1 VFRHP
6 GNRKWF
12 AIVMDV
18 PDEKLGLEGDAIADI
33 VNVKLDPGLV
43 DELSTR
49 DGFLPAYHMNKKQWV
64 SVRLDGSVDT
74 DKLTALLDESFQ
86 QTS

>member
-1 VFRHP
+1 MFRHP
-6 GNRKWF
+6 GNCKWF

-33 VNVKLDPGLV
+33 VNVKLNLGLV

-49 DGFLPAYHMNKKQWV
+49 DGFSPAYHMNKKQWV
-64 SVRLDGSVDT
+64 SVRLDGSVDA
-74 DKLTALLDESFQ
+74 DELTALLDESFQ

>member
-1 VFRHP
+1 MFRHP

>member
-1 VFRHP
+1 
-6 GNRKWF
+6 
-12 AIVMDV
+12 MDV

-33 VNVKLDPGLV
+33 VNVKLNPGLV

-49 DGFLPAYHMNKKQWV
+49 DGFLPACHMNRKQWV
-64 SVRLDGSVDT
+64 SVQLDGSVDA
-74 DKLTALLDESFQ
+74 DELTALLDESFQ

>member
-1 VFRHP
+1 MFRHP

-74 DKLTALLDESFQ
+74 DKLTALLGESFQ

>member
-1 VFRHP
+1 
-6 GNRKWF
+6 
-12 AIVMDV
+12 MDV

-64 SVRLDGSVDT
+64 SVQLDGSVDA
-74 DKLTALLDESFQ
+74 DELTALLDESFQ

>member
-1 VFRHP
+1 MFRPP

-49 DGFLPAYHMNKKQWV
+49 DGFLPAYHMNKN
-64 SVRLDGSVDT
+64 SGSVCGSMAVST
-74 DKLTALLDESFQ
+74 LIS
-86 QTS
+86 

>member
-1 VFRHP
+1 MFRHP

-43 DELSTR
+43 D
-49 DGFLPAYHMNKKQWV
+49 D
-64 SVRLDGSVDT
+64 
-74 DKLTALLDESFQ
+74 
-86 QTS
+86 

>member
-1 VFRHP
+1 MFRHP
-6 GNRKWF
+6 GNRRWF

-33 VNVKLDPGLV
+33 VNVKLNPGLV

-49 DGFLPAYHMNKKQWV
+49 DGFLPACHTNRKQWV
-64 SVRLDGSVDT
+64 SVRLDGSVDA
-74 DKLTALLDESFQ
+74 DELTALLDESFQ